1 MSKLQMK
8 TALKYHISDYR
19 NTVLIMYLCVYLAVL
34 MILIF
39 GNVKI
44 SSSGSSVRI
53 STTGGLE
60 IASMITIFVVGL
72 NSFKENFKFLSA
84 NGMSR
89 KTQLCSTIAS
99 LGILSAVFALIDT
112 INSIIF
118 THVMVYR
125 PMLVQAYGPRY
136 GYALNVYPFRSPVLT
151 AQILAE
157 DFLWL
162 LCTCFFISMVG
173 LWITTLFYRMN
184 RGMKIAV
191 GIAVPVLLLNGL
203 PYLDELYF
211 GGAFL
216 KALASAA
223 SAALGLS
230 GGFNP
235 YIAMVSMLVFSGIFA
250 ALTFLLARRAA
261 LKK

>member
-1 MSKLQMK
+1 
-8 TALKYHISDYR
+8 
-19 NTVLIMYLCVYLAVL
+19 
-34 MILIF
+34 
-39 GNVKI
+39 
-44 SSSGSSVRI
+44 
-53 STTGGLE
+53 
-60 IASMITIFVVGL
+60 MITIFVVGL
-72 NSFKENFKFLSA
+72 NSFKENFKFFSA
-84 NGMSR
+84 NGVSR

-112 INSIIF
+112 INGIIF

-136 GYALNVYPFRSPVLT
+136 GYALDVYPYSNSSPVLT

-162 LCTCFFISMVG
+162 LCTCFFVSMVG

-184 RGMKIAV
+184 RGLKIAV

-203 PYLDELYF
+203 PFLDELYF
-211 GGAFL
+211 GGAFV
-216 KALASAA
+216 KALANAA
-223 SAALGLS
+223 RAAWGLS
-230 GGFNP
+230 GGYNP
-235 YIAMVSMLVFSGIFA
+235 YIGMFSMLVFSGIFA